1 MTAADGDVGD
11 HHGELGGGGRVRRHA
26 GGADAGVATADSDDM
41 TLCHCRLLMLEGG
54 WRCAAAP
61 PEWVMCVKSVAGQAI
76 GATDR
81 FGEMPTVVSSG
92 PRSRAIAG
100 ILYSGVVRE

>member
-1 MTAADGDVGD
+1 VGVEFAGTQAA
-11 HHGELGGGGRVRRHA
+11 LMPA
-26 GGADAGVATADSDDM
+26 SLPADSDDM

-61 PEWVMCVKSVAGQAI
+61 PEWVMCVKSVAGQTI

-81 FGEMPTVVSSG
+81 FGEIPTVVSSG